1 MKKVSTKKKE
11 GDQIAN
17 EHARSQKRT
26 KARRRAAAVA
36 EAKASTARDRA
47 ARLAADAAVNTF
59 AVNPVR
65 PTADELSEYREDP
78 MSSQAMFAQLSG
90 FDVNGQ
96 AFGEKATFEPID
108 DAVRSERMDAYHKRV
123 RHDMPIVGCAACG
136 VLSVGDDDDDAR
148 VVALESLVLLRL
160 SDEVSACRMISFA
173 LTCVRRRV

>member
-1 MKKVSTKKKE
+1 MAKKAPSKTVKKLSTKKKKE
-11 GDQIAN
+11 GDRIVN

-36 EAKASTARDRA
+36 EAKASTARDRV
-47 ARLAADAAVNTF
+47 ARLAADAAVNTLG
-59 AVNPVR
+59 VNPVR

-108 DAVRSERMDAYHKRV
+108 NATLSACMEAYRKRV
-123 RHDMPIVGCAACG
+123 RHDMPIVGCASCG
-136 VLSVGDDDDDAR
+136 VLTVGEDDDAR
-148 VVALESLVLLRL
+148 VVPLESLVLLRL
-160 SDEVSACRMISFA
+160 SDEVSACR
-173 LTCVRRRV
+173 V